1 MTPRRISLWRICAGG
16 ALRLLLQGPSV
27 AAMRERQSIRLTQ
40 TQRLALNASLQAS
53 ISVLRADAAGL
64 TRYLEEQA
72 AENPHLKL
80 GPAPEPQEWLP
91 RWTGVFAPQVL
102 GGLELANPAPSLTAH
117 VLAQI
122 ETLDLTRVEARIAM
136 ALVEALE
143 PSGWLGE
150 AVPDL
155 ARGLGVAPPAVEAVL
170 ARLQALEP
178 AGLFARDLADC
189 LRLQARE
196 AGVLTPAMGKVLENL
211 SLLASG
217 DVARLARRAGVS
229 EAEVQVCLR
238 EIRGMN
244 PKPGA
249 EFSVDSPAF
258 QRAPDLLVQAEGQG
272 WSISLN
278 RSALPSLRVDAAGA
292 GAAGALAQARAVER
306 MVEARNATLLLVG
319 REVVQRQQEAL
330 RQGQVAL
337 APMTMADLAEALG
350 CHEST
355 ISRVVA
361 GTSLDTP
368 HGTWWL
374 RQMFSPALGG
384 MGAPIIAGAAL
395 RARLGRLIGEEARDR
410 PLSDAALTQVLARVT
425 GVSLA
430 RRTVTKYRETL
441 GIPPAHRRKARRLP
455 VMGVP
460 SGA

>member
-1 MTPRRISLWRICAGG
+1 
-16 ALRLLLQGPSV
+16 
-27 AAMRERQSIRLTQ
+27 MRERPSIRLTQ

-53 ISVLRADAAGL
+53 IQVLRADAAGL

-91 RWTGVFAPQVL
+91 RWTGVFAPQAL
-102 GGLELANPAPSLTAH
+102 GGLELSNPAPSLTAH
-117 VLAQI
+117 VLAQ
-122 ETLDLTRVEARIAM
+122 VEALGLSGHELRIAV

-150 AVPDL
+150 SLADL
-155 ARGLGVAPPAVEAVL
+155 ARGLRVALREVEAMLV
-170 ARLQALEP
+170 RLQGLEP
-178 AGLFARDLADC
+178 AGLFARNLAEC
-189 LRLQARE
+189 LRLQAQE
-196 AGVLTPAMGKVLENL
+196 AGVLTPVMAQVLENL
-211 SLLASG
+211 ALLASS
-217 DVARLARRAGVS
+217 DLARLARLVQVD
-229 EAEVQVCLR
+229 EAEVRACLR

-249 EFSVDSPAF
+249 EFLVDSPAF
-258 QRAPDLLVQAEGQG
+258 QRAPDLLVRAEGEG
-272 WSISLN
+272 WSIALN
-278 RSALPSLRVDAAGA
+278 RSSLPTLRIEAEAEVGA
-292 GAAGALAQARAVER
+292 EAAAGALAQARAVER
-306 MVEARNATLLLVG
+306 AVEARNSTLLMVG

-374 RQMFSPALGG
+374 REMFSPALGG
-384 MGAPIIAGAAL
+384 KGAPLVAGAAL

-410 PLSDAALTQVLARVT
+410 PLSDEALALALARVT

-430 RRTVTKYRETL
+430 RRTIAKYRETL
-441 GIPPAHRRKARRLP
+441 GIPPAHRRKAR
-455 VMGVP
+455 MVP
-460 SGA
+460 PLGTKGRSKG

>member
-1 MTPRRISLWRICAGG
+1 
-16 ALRLLLQGPSV
+16 
-27 AAMRERQSIRLTQ
+27 MRERQTIHLTQ
-40 TQRLALNASLQAS
+40 TQRLALNASMQAS

-72 AENPHLKL
+72 AANPHLKL

-91 RWTGVFAPQVL
+91 RWTGVFAPQGL
-102 GGLELANPAPSLTAH
+102 GGLELANPSPSLTAH
-117 VLAQI
+117 VLAQV
-122 ETLDLTRVEARIAM
+122 EAMGLSRVEARIAM
-136 ALVEALE
+136 ALIEALE

-150 AVPDL
+150 SPADL
-155 ARGLGVAPPAVEAVL
+155 ARGLGVDLRAVQAML
-170 ARLQALEP
+170 ARLQGLEP
-178 AGLFARDLADC
+178 AGLFACDLADC

-196 AGVLTPAMGKVLENL
+196 AGVLTAAMVKVLDNL

-217 DVARLARRAGVS
+217 DLARLARLAGID
-229 EAEVQVCLR
+229 EAEVRVCLR
-238 EIRGMN
+238 EIKGMN

-249 EFSVDSPAF
+249 EFAVDSPAF
-258 QRAPDLLVQAEGQG
+258 QRAPDLLVCAEGEG
-272 WSISLN
+272 WSIALN
-278 RSALPSLRVDAAGA
+278 RSALPSLRVEASLRGGA
-292 GAAGALAQARAVER
+292 EAAAGALVQARAVER
-306 MVEARNATLLLVG
+306 AVEARNATLLMVG

-374 RQMFSPALGG
+374 RHMFSPALGG
-384 MGAPIIAGAAL
+384 RGAPLVAGAAL
-395 RARLGRLIGEEARDR
+395 RARLGRMIGEEARDR
-410 PLSDAALTQVLARVT
+410 PLSDAALAAALARAT

-430 RRTVTKYRETL
+430 RRTIAKYRETL
-441 GIPPAHRRKARRLP
+441 GIPPAHRRRAQMLP
-455 VMGVP
+455 PLSTKGR
-460 SGA
+460 SKG

>member
-1 MTPRRISLWRICAGG
+1 
-16 ALRLLLQGPSV
+16 
-27 AAMRERQSIRLTQ
+27 MRERQTIHLTQ
-40 TQRLALNASLQAS
+40 TQRLGLNASMQAS

-91 RWTGVFAPQVL
+91 RWTGIFAPQGL
-102 GGLELANPAPSLTAH
+102 GGLELANPSPSLTAH
-117 VLAQI
+117 VLAQV
-122 ETLDLTRVEARIAM
+122 EVWGLSRVEARIAM
-136 ALVEALE
+136 ALIEALE

-150 AVPDL
+150 SPADL
-155 ARGLGVAPPAVEAVL
+155 ARGLGVEAAAVQKMLV
-170 ARLQALEP
+170 RLQGLEP

-189 LRLQARE
+189 LRLQARDT
-196 AGVLTPAMGKVLENL
+196 GVLTPAMAKVLEHL
-211 SLLASG
+211 SLLGSG
-217 DVARLARRAGVS
+217 DLARLARQAGID
-229 EAEVQVCLR
+229 EAEVRVCLR
-238 EIRGMN
+238 EIKGMN

-249 EFSVDSPAF
+249 EFAVDSPAF
-258 QRAPDLLVQAEGQG
+258 QRAPDLLVSAEGEG
-272 WSISLN
+272 WSIALN
-278 RSALPSLRVDAAGA
+278 RSALPSLRVEAKAEA
-292 GAAGALAQARAVER
+292 VSGALAQARAVER
-306 MVEARNATLLLVG
+306 AVEARNSTLLMVG

-384 MGAPIIAGAAL
+384 RGAPLVAGAAL
-395 RARLGRLIGEEARDR
+395 RAKLGRMIGEEARDR
-410 PLSDAALTQVLARVT
+410 PLSDAALAEALARAT
-425 GVSLA
+425 GVNLA
-430 RRTVTKYRETL
+430 RRTIAKYRETL
-441 GIPPAHRRKARRLP
+441 GIPPAHRRRAQMLP
-455 VMGVP
+455 PLSTKGR
-460 SGA
+460 SKG

>member
-1 MTPRRISLWRICAGG
+1 MTSPAISAGA
-16 ALRLLLQGPSV
+16 ALRVRLAGPSL
-27 AAMRERQSIRLTQ
+27 AAMRPRQSIRLTQ
-40 TQRLALNASLQAS
+40 TQRLALNTSLQAS
-53 ISVLRADAAGL
+53 ISVLRTDASGL

-80 GPAPEPQEWLP
+80 GPAPEPQDWLP
-91 RWTGVFAPQVL
+91 RWTGVFAPQGL
-102 GGLELANPAPSLTAH
+102 GGVEELANPSPSLTAH
-117 VLAQI
+117 VLAQVDA
-122 ETLDLTRVEARIAM
+122 LGLSWPEARIAM

-150 AVPDL
+150 ALPDL
-155 ARGLGVAPPAVEAVL
+155 ARRLGVGLHAVEAML
-170 ARLQALEP
+170 ARLQTFEP
-178 AGLFARDLADC
+178 AGLFARGLAEC
-189 LRLQARE
+189 LRLQAKE
-196 AGVLTPAMGKVLENL
+196 AGLLTPAMRKVLENL
-211 SLLASG
+211 GVLASG
-217 DVARLARRAGVS
+217 DLGRLARQVGVD
-229 EAEVQVCLR
+229 EAEVRVCLG

-249 EFSVDSPAF
+249 EFASDSPAF
-258 QRAPDLLVQAEGQG
+258 QRAPDLLVRAEGEG
-272 WSISLN
+272 WSIALN
-278 RSALPSLRVDAAGA
+278 RSALPTLRVEAEAEGA
-292 GAAGALAQARAVER
+292 VGALAQARAVER
-306 MVEARNATLLLVG
+306 MVEARNSTLLMVG

-410 PLSDAALTQVLARVT
+410 PLTDEALGQALEQAT

-430 RRTVTKYRETL
+430 RRTIAKYREAL
-441 GIPPAHRRKARRLP
+441 GIPPAHRRKARMLP
-455 VMGVP
+455 PLSTKGR
-460 SGA
+460 SKG